1 MEDRK
6 LKILIVDDEDGLRLS
21 MAGIIEMDGH
31 EVLDASNG
39 YDAIELA
46 KKHVFDAA
54 FLDIKMPGING
65 VETFKQIKK
74 ISPATTVVMMTAYAV
89 QHLIKEA
96 LDEGAYACI
105 SKPFD
110 MEKIM
115 ETIKDIS
122 KKSLS

>member
-1 MEDRK
+1 MEDKK

-21 MAGIIEMDGH
+21 MAGIIEMEGH
-31 EVLDASNG
+31 EVFDADSGLN
-39 YDAIELA
+39 AIELA
-46 KKHVFDAA
+46 KQHRFDVA

-74 ISPATTVVMMTAYAV
+74 INPATTVVMMTAYAV

-122 KKSLS
+122 RKTT

>member
-21 MAGIIEMDGH
+21 MAGIIEMEGH
-31 EVLDASNG
+31 EVFDASNG
-39 YDAIELA
+39 HDAIELA
-46 KKHVFDAA
+46 KQHSFDLA
-54 FLDIKMPGING
+54 FFDIKMPGING

-74 ISPATTVVMMTAYAV
+74 INPKMISVMMTAYAV
-89 QHLIKEA
+89 QHLIQEA
-96 LDEGAYACI
+96 LNEGAYACI

-122 KKSLS
+122 QKTS

>member
-31 EVLDASNG
+31 EVLDANNG

-46 KKHVFDAA
+46 KQHTFDIA
-54 FLDIKMPGING
+54 FFDIKMPGING

-74 ISPATTVVMMTAYAV
+74 ISPKTVSVMMTAYAV
-89 QHLIKEA
+89 QHLIQEA

-115 ETIKDIS
+115 ATIKDIS
-122 KKSLS
+122 SRVS